1 VSIILDTIVVVECIR
16 RLLSTA
22 PCADIAGD
30 LVSVLKPASVLAGH
44 NISFDRNFL
53 IGEFQ
58 RLSAPFPEL
67 PAHNE
72 QEGEN
77 AALP

>member
-1 VSIILDTIVVVECIR
+1 LVSIILDTIVVVECIR

-30 LVSVLKPASVLAGH
+30 LVSVLRPASVLAGH

-53 IGEFQ
+53 IGV
-58 RLSAPFPEL
+58 APDRQQGSDL
-67 PAHNE
+67 D
-72 QEGEN
+72 G
-77 AALP
+77 